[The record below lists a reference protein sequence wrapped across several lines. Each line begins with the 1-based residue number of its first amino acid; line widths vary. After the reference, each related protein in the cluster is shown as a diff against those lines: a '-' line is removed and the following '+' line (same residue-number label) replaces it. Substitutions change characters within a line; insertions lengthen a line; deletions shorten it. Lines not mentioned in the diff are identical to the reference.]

1 MNRYYII
8 TAVALVSVLGA
19 IGTGMYVLST
29 HPSDTE
35 VKVQVKVETEVEMP
49 TRPILQQL
57 EVVEPEDTPYTK
69 EELEE
74 IFR

>member
-1 MNRYYII
+1 MNRYLIS
-8 TAVALVSVLGA
+8 TAVALVGILGA
-19 IGTGMYVLST
+19 IGTGMYALHT
-29 HPSDTE
+29 RPSDTE
-35 VKVQVKVETEVEMP
+35 VQVQVKVETEVEMP